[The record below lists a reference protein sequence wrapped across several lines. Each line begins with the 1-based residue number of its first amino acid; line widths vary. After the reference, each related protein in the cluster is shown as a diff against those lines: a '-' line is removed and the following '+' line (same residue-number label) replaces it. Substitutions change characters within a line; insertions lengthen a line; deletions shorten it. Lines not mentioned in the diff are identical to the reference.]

1 MEALAAARERRR
13 TDDLARD
20 AVQGRAAELDA
31 RRQDTEHWQ
40 KIDDLIGSADGKRF
54 RVFAQSLTLEALLSH
69 ANEHLNDFAPRY
81 RLMRVPAQDLDLQII
96 DQDMGDEVRSVNSL
110 SGGESFLVSLALAL
124 GLSSLAARD
133 VLHDSHD
140 PAAEPVT
147 LAVIVVKV
155 DEAADAGWRNEKT
168 LHPGTA
174 RKWTEHFRDAC
185 NKSIDLVQ
193 RQVQQEL
200 DKLANDGP
208 LETRPERRAAV
219 ARMLESLQIHP
230 VSAPQFRLFHA
241 ADEDDP
247 ARVRNADESRIPS
260 FIDGLRAI
268 ARTHRARSRERV
280 SAAGDDLRRHASTT
294 LELVRAQWES
304 DARAE
309 EQAEA
314 LRGELHVF
322 LAPKQREIDLRQGA
336 FREFLR
342 EGVPKE
348 IELRVSEAAQIG
360 RSEIGKY
367 LRKLGTL
374 HWATLRAT
382 VRRGG
387 AYVNNAGFHVDLPN
401 ELALR
406 FEEPIAVVWSKHVL
420 ASLRKRTAALGADYV
435 TLVAEVVDWARAQ
448 KARVQPRVVEAL
460 HDNLVAQTKD
470 LSSVGKEAVDE
481 LKRKVRNQL
490 YERLVKR
497 IGCRS
502 QFATEFRIVA

>member
-1 MEALAAARERRR
+1 
-13 TDDLARD
+13 
-20 AVQGRAAELDA
+20 
-31 RRQDTEHWQ
+31 
-40 KIDDLIGSADGKRF
+40 
-54 RVFAQSLTLEALLSH
+54 
-69 ANEHLNDFAPRY
+69 
-81 RLMRVPAQDLDLQII
+81 
-96 DQDMGDEVRSVNSL
+96 MGDEVRSVNSL

-497 IGCRS
+497 IRQRCERFVELKRNEGVGVKQRILELFHDQLASDVVEIAQPLAAEVLLGNYGVVQQEISERFSAYQNPLEAARNAIVRS
-502 QFATEFRIVA
+502 HEDGVRRSDAQRRRAVLEQIKAILSAIPGDAA